1 MNLSPLSHQ
10 VMMVAAEHNVQPG
23 QALPEAV
30 FDLLLDE
37 YAGNIGDALL
47 ELYTEGLL
55 EEVPHEVD
63 ILTVKGTNY
72 IQNNDAIK

>member
-1 MNLSPLSHQ
+1 MNLSPLSHRI
-10 VMMVAAEHNVQPG
+10 MMVAAEHNVQPG
-23 QALPEAV
+23 QALPEAA

-37 YAGNIGDALL
+37 HAGDIGDALL

-63 ILTVKGTNY
+63 ILTVKGF
-72 IQNNDAIK
+72 DVLSHLV